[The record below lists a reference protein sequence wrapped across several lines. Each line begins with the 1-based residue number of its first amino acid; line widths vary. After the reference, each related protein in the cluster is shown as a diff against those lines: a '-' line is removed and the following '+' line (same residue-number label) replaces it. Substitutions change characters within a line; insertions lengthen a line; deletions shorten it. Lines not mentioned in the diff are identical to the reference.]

1 MKKYLLA
8 IALLS
13 QTVIVYSQSF
23 NLGIRTGIN
32 RYYTEMNS
40 NDAYYNCWNK
50 EIAGRYE
57 TKNGLAYEISLSNF
71 SWKDGYGLTR
81 NRWGQD
87 NAGGYTYSDY
97 WYEEKN
103 NHFVLNTSVQ
113 YDIICPKMK
122 EHCSAMKRFSNYM
135 GITVGLMKVYTK
147 ETVSYII
154 EETGELRDRRSY
166 NTNTNLVLGMI
177 NTLVYRHNNKV
188 SFTATIGANAMG
200 IPTYKTLFGT
210 GNSLNDFNTTI
221 NTSLGIQYKL

>member
-1 MKKYLLA
+1 MKKYLFA

-13 QTVIVYSQSF
+13 FTGAAYSQSF
-23 NLGIRTGIN
+23 NLGIRTGMN
-32 RYYTEMNS
+32 RYYTKMNS

-57 TKNGLAYEISLSNF
+57 TNNGLAYEISLSNF

-87 NAGGYTYSDY
+87 NARGYTYSDY
-97 WYEEKN
+97 WYQEKN

-113 YDIICPKMK
+113 YDIICPKIK
-122 EHCSAMKRFSNYM
+122 EHCPAMKRFSNYM

-154 EETGELRDRRSY
+154 EETSEHRDRRSY

-177 NTLVYRHNNKV
+177 NNLVYRHSNKV
-188 SFTATIGANAMG
+188 SFTATIGANAMR
-200 IPTYKTLFGT
+200 IPTLSYGYAMQNNL
-210 GNSLNDFNTTI
+210 SDRNTTI
-221 NTSLGIQYKL
+221 NASIGIQYKL